1 MTDPLSINIP
11 AAGIDT
17 SRPLLPEG
25 DYRLQITACEIKPGS
40 EKVGNVLQW
49 APTLVTTEPATAVDG
64 RDIPP
69 NTLLFLDWPFDLAPR
84 PDSKY
89 PNAWRDSL
97 LNAVDAILGT
107 DKDTRPDITKD
118 VLDSTVGK
126 IVIGTVKID
135 EDKNGVKRNKVTR
148 LKKA

>member
-1 MTDPLSINIP
+1 MTDPLQINIP
-11 AAGIDT
+11 AAGVDT

-25 DYRLQITACEIKPGS
+25 DYKLQITESNIS
-40 EKVGNVLQW
+40 HNEKLNILQW
-49 APTLVTTEPATAVDG
+49 EPTLVTTEPATAVDS

-69 NTLLFLDWPFDLAPR
+69 NTRVYLDWPLDLAQR
-84 PDSKY
+84 ADAKY
-89 PNAWRDSL
+89 PDAWRNSL
-97 LNAVDAILGT
+97 LNAVDACLGT

-135 EDKNGVKRNKVTR
+135 TDKSGVQRNKVTR